1 MSKRRL
7 FSSDEI
13 INALL
18 RCGFELARKSKTGHQ
33 TLKRPRPDGRH
44 DVTVV
49 PMGKRE
55 IPKPT
60 FDDILTAVV
69 KGPQLRPPAAT
80 LNRLP
85 LYILRDRLALV

>member
-1 MSKRRL
+1 MSKQRL

-18 RCGFELARKSKTGHQ
+18 RCGFEVARKSKTGHL
-33 TLKRPRPDGRH
+33 TLKRLRPDGRH

-55 IPKPT
+55 IPKRT
-60 FDDILTAVV
+60 FDDILKLANVEYDDFLDSAKIKR
-69 KGPQLRPPAAT
+69 KGRK
-80 LNRLP
+80 RKK
-85 LYILRDRLALV
+85 

>member
-1 MSKRRL
+1 MSKQRL

-18 RCGFELARKSKTGHQ
+18 RCGFVLARKSKKGHQ
-33 TLKRPRPDGRH
+33 SLKRQRPDGGH

-49 PMGKRE
+49 PMGEKE

-60 FDDILTAVV
+60 FDSILKLAKLDYDDFLACAKV
-69 KGPQLRPPAAT
+69 KRKGRK
-80 LNRLP
+80 RKK
-85 LYILRDRLALV
+85 

>member
-13 INALL
+13 IKALL
-18 RCGFELARKSKTGHQ
+18 RCGFELARKSRKSHQ
-33 TLKRPRPDGRH
+33 TLKRQRPDGRH

-60 FDDILTAVV
+60 FDGILELANVEYDDFLDCAKV
-69 KGPQLRPPAAT
+69 KRKGRK
-80 LNRLP
+80 R
-85 LYILRDRLALV
+85 RK

>member
-33 TLKRPRPDGRH
+33 TLKRLRPDGRH

-49 PMGKRE
+49 PMGKKE
-55 IPKPT
+55 IPKST
-60 FDDILTAVV
+60 FDSILELANVEYDEFLDCAKV
-69 KGPQLRPPAAT
+69 KRKVRKGKK
-80 LNRLP
+80 
-85 LYILRDRLALV
+85 